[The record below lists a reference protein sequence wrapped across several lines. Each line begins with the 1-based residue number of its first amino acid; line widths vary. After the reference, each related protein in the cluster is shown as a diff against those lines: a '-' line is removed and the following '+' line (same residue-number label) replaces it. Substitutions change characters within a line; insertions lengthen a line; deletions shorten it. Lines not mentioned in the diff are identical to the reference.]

1 MSTQEQLAGSES
13 AAPKNRD
20 TRRRRET
27 KERLFAAA
35 AEVFAEVGIGGASIE
50 LISERAGFTRGAF
63 YSNFSSKEELLVA
76 LVEQEQVARVER
88 LDRAITIAMDAAMP
102 TTMDEVVGLVLESFF
117 ELHEPSKTWL
127 MMRREFQLSALRD
140 PRVAEIFTTYETA
153 AYDRIAET
161 VVAALERAGLR
172 PTVAPNILARV
183 LESIFEFGLQESFLD
198 AESTE
203 APEAAV
209 ARTLTPVLARL
220 TEFAE

>member
-1 MSTQEQLAGSES
+1 MSARNRSDDALS
-13 AAPKNRD
+13 AEPKSRD

-35 AEVFAEVGIGGASIE
+35 ADVFAEVGIGGASIE

-88 LDRAITIAMDAAMP
+88 LDHAITSAMDAAMP

-117 ELHEPSKTWL
+117 KLHQPSKTWL

-140 PRVAEIFTTYETA
+140 PRVAEIFTTYEAA
-153 AYDRIAET
+153 AYERIAEI
-161 VVAALERAGLR
+161 VVAALQRAGLR
-172 PTVAPNILARV
+172 PTVSPDILARV

-198 AESTE
+198 TRSGE
-203 APEAAV
+203 APEVAV
-209 ARTLTPVLARL
+209 ARTLTPVLARM